1 MTWEYFYLG
10 CFILGI
16 VLSALSLFT
25 GGGHIHGGHFHF
37 GGHTHFH
44 AAHGA
49 AKGVH
54 ADASS
59 SVSPLNGFTV
69 TAFLC
74 WFGGIGYLL
83 RTHSA
88 MYAPVVLLI
97 ATLSGIAGAVLIFWF
112 LAFVLL
118 PREHALTSEETEIT
132 GVVGRLTSQLLPGKT
147 GEIVY
152 SQLGAR
158 RAAPAR
164 LEDGAPIE
172 RGSEVVVLRYERGIA
187 YVRAWHD
194 MDL

>member
-1 MTWEYFYLG
+1 MTWEYFYLA
-10 CFILGI
+10 CFILGL
-16 VLSALSLFT
+16 VLCALSLFT
-25 GGGHIHGGHFHF
+25 GGGHIHGGHFHL
-37 GGHTHFH
+37 GGHTHLR
-44 AAHGA
+44 ASHGI
-49 AKGVH
+49 AKSVH
-54 ADASS
+54 SPASS
-59 SVSPLNGFTV
+59 SVSPINGFTL

-88 MYAPVVLLI
+88 FYALPVLLI
-97 ATLSGIAGAVLIFWF
+97 SVISGVAGATLIFWF
-112 LAFVLL
+112 LASVLL

-132 GVVGRLTSQLLPGKT
+132 GVVGHVTGRLLPGNT

-158 RAAPAR
+158 RSAPAR
-164 LEDGAPIE
+164 SEDGSPIE
-172 RGSEVVVLRYERGIA
+172 RGSEVVVLRYERGVA